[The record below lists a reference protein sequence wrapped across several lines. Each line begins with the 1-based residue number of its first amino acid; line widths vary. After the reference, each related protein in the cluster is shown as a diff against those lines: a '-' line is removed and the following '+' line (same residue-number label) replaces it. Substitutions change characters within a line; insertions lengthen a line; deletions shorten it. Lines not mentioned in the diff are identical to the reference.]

1 MNNQKTVKTT
11 YRRLENILYTMGI
24 SYIETG
30 KDWDGSTYW
39 IYEDTAEVRLI
50 ATALKDIEVKLKTLK
65 EGAAYVGE

>member
-11 YRRLENILYTMGI
+11 YRRLESLLYTMGI

-50 ATALKDIEVKLKTLK
+50 AAALKDMEAKLKTLR
-65 EGAAYVGE
+65 EGAAYVRE